1 MGPADAIILAS
12 DLRALIESV
21 APAVGGDD
29 DLLPGGVSMGA
40 ISLRLSSDLLSAQ
53 ASDRYIVL
61 RNAVRAPSRATTAAA
76 FSIPAVEVKPLVA
89 ALRKEG
95 HVLLFVAEG
104 EVSIVSTQED
114 RPPLGSFRADEAAT
128 VLWKSLSHVQYAQGE
143 QMNGQERSVIPI
155 ARLSAVLAAAKKVSP
170 KGSLVESLPG
180 YLRSPVRF
188 VHTRSEHWEAI
199 VMPDAG
205 PISAA

>member
-1 MGPADAIILAS
+1 MGPADAIVLAS

-21 APAVGGDD
+21 APAVGEDA
-29 DLLPGGVSMGA
+29 LLPGGVSLGA
-40 ISLRLSSDLLSAQ
+40 ISLRLSGDLLSAQ

-61 RNAVRAPSRATTAAA
+61 RNAVRAPSRAATTAAA

>member
-1 MGPADAIILAS
+1 MGPADAIVLAS

-29 DLLPGGVSMGA
+29 DLLPGGVSLGA
-40 ISLRLSSDLLSAQ
+40 ISLRLSGDLLSAQ

-61 RNAVRAPSRATTAAA
+61 RNAVRAPSRAATAA
-76 FSIPAVEVKPLVA
+76 FSIPAGEVKPLVA

-95 HVLLFVAEG
+95 HVLLFVAG
-104 EVSIVSTQED
+104 DEVSIVSTQED

>member
-1 MGPADAIILAS
+1 MGPADAIVLAS

-21 APAVGGDD
+21 APAVGEDA
-29 DLLPGGVSMGA
+29 LLPGGVSMGA

-61 RNAVRAPSRATTAAA
+61 RNAVRAPSRAATAT

-104 EVSIVSTQED
+104 EVSIASTQED
-114 RPPLGSFRADEAAT
+114 RPPLGSFRADKAAT
-128 VLWKSLSHVQYAQGE
+128 ALWKSLSHVQYAQGE

-188 VHTRSEHWEAI
+188 VHTKSEHWEAI

-205 PISAA
+205 PISAV

>member
-12 DLRALIESV
+12 DLRVLIESV
-21 APAVGGDD
+21 APAVGGED
-29 DLLPGGVSMGA
+29 DLLPGGANLGA
-40 ISLRLSSDLLSAQ
+40 ISLRLSGDLLSAQ
-53 ASDRYIVL
+53 ASNRYIIL
-61 RNAVRAPSRATTAAA
+61 RNAVRTPSDVAAT
-76 FSIPAVEVKPLVA
+76 FSIPAEEVKPLVA

-104 EVSIVSTQED
+104 EVSIAPTED
-114 RPPLGSFRADEAAT
+114 GRPPLGSFRADKAAT
-128 VLWKSLSHVQYAQGE
+128 TLWKSLSHVQYAQGE

-188 VHTRSEHWEAI
+188 VHTKSEHWEAI

-205 PISAA
+205 PLSAT

>member
-1 MGPADAIILAS
+1 MGPADAIVLAS

-21 APAVGGDD
+21 APAVGGED
-29 DLLPGGVSMGA
+29 DLLPGGVISLGA
-40 ISLRLSSDLLSAQ
+40 ISLRLSGDLLSAQ

-61 RNAVRAPSRATTAAA
+61 RNAVQAPSDVAAT
-76 FSIPAVEVKPLVA
+76 FSIPAGEVKPLVA

-128 VLWKSLSHVQYAQGE
+128 VLWKSLSHVQYTQGE
-143 QMNGQERSVIPI
+143 QMNGQERSIIPI

>member
-40 ISLRLSSDLLSAQ
+40 ISLRLSGDLLSAQ

-61 RNAVRAPSRATTAAA
+61 RNAVQAPSGVAAA
-76 FSIPAVEVKPLVA
+76 FSIPAGEVKPLVA
-89 ALRKEG
+89 ALRKEA
-95 HVLLFVAEG
+95 HVLLFVSEG
-104 EVSIVSTQED
+104 EVSVASTQED

-128 VLWKSLSHVQYAQGE
+128 ALWKSLSHVQYAQGE
-143 QMNGQERSVIPI
+143 QMNGQERSIVPI

-170 KGSLVESLPG
+170 QGSLVESLPG
-180 YLRSPVRF
+180 YLRSPLRF
-188 VHTRSEHWEAI
+188 VHTESEHWEAI

-205 PISAA
+205 PLSAV